1 MYHILRFR
9 FKEIKKQD
17 WANDQCIL
25 IADCD
30 EEICDYCNKLEENFE
45 ENGYEVEFRWNKIL
59 KNDIVDIRKNR
70 NIMTKKGNI
79 NKAKSRLSERNLFEV
94 NDLNKNEYYEYISNE
109 IEKN

>member
-30 EEICDYCNKLEENFE
+30 EEIRDYCNKFEESFK
-45 ENGYEVEFRWNKIL
+45 ENGYEVEFKWSKIL
-59 KNDIVDIRKNR
+59 KNDIVDIRKTR
-70 NIMTKKGNI
+70 NIISEKTNI

-94 NDLNKNEYYEYISNE
+94 NELNKSECYEYISNE